1 MTLRRAGWV
10 AGCLAVLCACAG
22 LAPSAR
28 AAASIAD
35 ILDCALRN
43 LPPAGHAI
51 ARLVTRASANA
62 PERTID
68 FEYWSLQAEQGM
80 RRIAIARIGAPANE
94 VSAYLFTEGD
104 AIGEA
109 WQYRAAKGK
118 AERVR
123 LTGENAK
130 VFGTNLSLEDFAR
143 TARVVFP
150 GQVRLLPEATL
161 DGRPVYVVETRP
173 APDSKSEYERLV
185 ASIDK
190 ERCLVLRRE
199 GFDEQFDGGKR
210 PRKIYAVDSDGVAM
224 QGKYAVATRATLAD
238 AKDGS
243 ETRLEVAKF
252 DLPEDLDPKKFT
264 PEALAQLGR

>member
-1 MTLRRAGWV
+1 MTLRRAGRV
-10 AGCLAVLCACAG
+10 AGCLAILCAA
-22 LAPSAR
+22 LAPSAQT

-43 LPPAGHAI
+43 LPPAGHATAKLI
-51 ARLVTRASANA
+51 TRAGPNA
-62 PERTID
+62 PEKTID

-80 RRIAIARIGAPANE
+80 RRIAIARSGAPANE
-94 VSAYLFTEGD
+94 VSAYLFSEGD

-109 WQYRAAKGK
+109 WEYSAARGK
-118 AERVR
+118 AARVR

-130 VFGTNLSLEDFAR
+130 LFGTNLSLEDFAR

-150 GQVRLLPEATL
+150 GQVRQLAEGTV
-161 DGRPVYVVETRP
+161 DGRAVYVVETHP

-185 ASIDK
+185 TSIDK

-199 GFDEQFDGGKR
+199 GFDDQFDGGKR
-210 PRKIYAVDSDGVAM
+210 PRKIYAVAPDGVAV
-224 QGKYAVATRATLAD
+224 QDKYFVATRATLAD

-252 DLPEDLDPKKFT
+252 ELPKEIDPKTFT
-264 PEALAQLGR
+264 PEALAHLGR